1 MSSSDLS
8 VRRKNK
14 SGKEGRKYRGG
25 AGSGTLSTRVKGED
39 AEKE

>member
-8 VRRKNK
+8 VMRKNK
-14 SGKEGRKYRGG
+14 SGKEARKYREWH
-25 AGSGTLSTRVKGED
+25 SIYKRVKGED